1 MVSFQAHKHSRLQW
15 LDRRYKKKTSRLF
28 RIIFVS
34 VYQVDVEYI
43 HVTKSSKPSS
53 LFLDAV
59 SDQKLEDGKS
69 QGVGLLLCVSLL
81 SVFASE

>member
-1 MVSFQAHKHSRLQW
+1 MVRQNGTR
-15 LDRRYKKKTSRLF
+15 KKTSRLF
-28 RIIFVS
+28 RIILIS

-53 LFLDAV
+53 LFLDTV
-59 SDQKLEDGKS
+59 SDQKLEDGKG
-69 QGVGLLLCVSLL
+69 QGVWLLLCVSLL